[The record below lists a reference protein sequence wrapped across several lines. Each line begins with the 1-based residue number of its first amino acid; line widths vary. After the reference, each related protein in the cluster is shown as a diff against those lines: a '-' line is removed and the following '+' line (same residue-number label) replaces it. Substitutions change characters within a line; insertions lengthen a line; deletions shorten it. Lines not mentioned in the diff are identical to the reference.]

1 MLAVAVDLDRDG
13 RRVRDAVHAPPSTDV
28 SSVAT
33 ARSSEAVAT
42 TVAGAL
48 RQLPTGS
55 GETSSEST
63 VGAVVSGTVCIVRNV
78 TEYGGRSYENDDDSP
93 PISRVTGSTVL
104 GAALVFVAPGGATI
118 SVTDPVGAITASD
131 TSTCVRCV
139 TAETLTTLA
148 TMSPLS
154 SSRVTTW

>member
-1 MLAVAVDLDRDG
+1 M
-13 RRVRDAVHAPPSTDV
+13 T
-28 SSVAT
+28 T
-33 ARSSEAVAT
+33 ARSSDAVAT
-42 TVAGAL
+42 TVAGAA
-48 RQLPTGS
+48 RQSPTGS
-55 GETSSEST
+55 GVTRSEST
-63 VGAVVSGTVCIVRNV
+63 VGAVVSFGTVCSVRNV
-78 TEYGGRSYENDDDSP
+78 TEYGGRSYVNDDDSP

-118 SVTDPVGAITASD
+118 SVTEPVGAISTSE

-154 SSRVTTW
+154 SSRVTTWKTSAAGAGSS